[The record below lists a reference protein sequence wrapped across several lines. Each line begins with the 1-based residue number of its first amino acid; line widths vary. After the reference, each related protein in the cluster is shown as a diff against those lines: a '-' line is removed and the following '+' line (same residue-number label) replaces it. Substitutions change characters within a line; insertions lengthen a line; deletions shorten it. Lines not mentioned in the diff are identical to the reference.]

1 MAGAPRARRTGR
13 RYDLARVTPET
24 IVLGGRRPKDRRVV
38 IVVAPHSVR
47 DYRRDGSRWPR
58 EVMLVPPTGKHDGR
72 SAGAGPL
79 DQPYD
84 RGVLAPTD
92 DTWLGLVGDVLPVA
106 EAYEWAIRPDCGAV
120 VLFSGTARDHSPG
133 REGVEVLEYEAY
145 EEQVTSRLR
154 AIAEDARIRWSTIRR
169 IALIHRTGVVPV
181 GESAVIVVV
190 SAPHRDEAFAAARF
204 CIDALKA
211 TVPIWKREE
220 WSGGSSWGLE
230 PQHITE
236 VDQLGGTTA

>member
-1 MAGAPRARRTGR
+1 VDQSPSG
-13 RYDLARVTPET
+13 
-24 IVLGGRRPKDRRVV
+24 
-38 IVVAPHSVR
+38 
-47 DYRRDGSRWPR
+47 
-58 EVMLVPPTGKHDGR
+58 LVEQHTEA
-72 SAGAGPL
+72 SAGAGPR

-84 RGVLAPTD
+84 GGVRTATE
-92 DTWLGLVGDVLPVA
+92 DTWLGLVDDVLPVA
-106 EAYEWAIRPDCGAV
+106 AAYEWAIRPDCGAV

-145 EEQVTSRLR
+145 DEQVVPRLS
-154 AIAEDARIRWSTIRR
+154 AIADDARIRWSSIRR

-181 GESAVIVVV
+181 GESAVIAVV

-220 WSGGSSWGLE
+220 WSGGASWGLE

-236 VDQLGGTTA
+236 VDRLGGATG